1 MSYIETATDS
11 FEFDNDAFPNEYWAM
26 SKVYKKGFI
35 NKIIV
40 ECGNSYDNSSILIAN
55 ASNHNIYNQYT
66 FNAIEGVNEIAI
78 NKYIE
83 YDFYVFVLAPTKF
96 TQKIGKYKS
105 SIYNTTLSFIYD
117 NQFAISVD
125 RRGVYGE
132 LDTIRDDMVLANDDN
147 NGSYVIKD
155 NSKNIVV
162 VDCLGN
168 GDFTNIKSA
177 CESIT
182 NSNINNQYE
191 IVVRPGTYN
200 ENYIIVPNFTHIHG
214 IKPNTVIVTS
224 EGISGTNAV
233 FDQRDYSSKLS
244 NMHIKSQTGYC
255 IHYDNALDRKVIKNE
270 NLILELLPNREATN
284 NSIIGGGSFLYGTYV
299 EWKNCTFINGT
310 VSCHTNQFKYEN
322 FRDVFTNCKFV
333 NSYFTIGNVGG
344 YGDCIFEINNCV
356 MPKDGANLACFTN
369 DILDVDNPSLYLA
382 QELEWQIVGYGNK
395 NLVPYFATQSE
406 GLMFET
412 KENNKQISVSG
423 SAVKDLFGTVR
434 IRKGNDKLKGRAYN
448 L

>member
-1 MSYIETATDS
+1 MLNLSNAISVERSRIDNLLTNETLDENSELIDIRVGYDGETYESAGTAVRTQVSELKGDIVNLSDSLEVSYIETATDV
-11 FEFDNDAFPNEYWAM
+11 FEFDDGALPNDYWAM

-40 ECGNSYDNSSILIAN
+40 ECASSHDNSSILIAN
-55 ASNHNIYNQYT
+55 ANNHHKYNQYT
-66 FNAIEGVNEIAI
+66 FNAIGGVNEIAI

-105 SIYNTTLSFIYD
+105 CTYTTTLSFIYD

-125 RRGVYGE
+125 RKGVYGE
-132 LDTIRDDMVLANDDN
+132 LDRIRDDMVLGNDDN

-155 NSKNIVV
+155 NTKNIVV

-214 IKPNTVIVTS
+214 IKPNTIVVTS

-233 FDQRDYSSKLS
+233 FDQRYCSSKLS

-255 IHYDNALDRKVIKNE
+255 IHYDVALDRKVIKNE
-270 NLILELLPNREATN
+270 NLILELLPNRQATN
-284 NSIIGGGSFLYGTYV
+284 NSIIAGGSFLYGTYV

-310 VSCHTNQFKYEN
+310 VSCHTNQFKYDES
-322 FRDVFTNCKFV
+322 T
-333 NSYFTIGNVGG
+333 
-344 YGDCIFEINNCV
+344 
-356 MPKDGANLACFTN
+356 
-369 DILDVDNPSLYLA
+369 
-382 QELEWQIVGYGNK
+382 LEMCLQIV
-395 NLVPYFATQSE
+395 NLLIHILQSE
-406 GLMFET
+406 MLVDMEIVYL
-412 KENNKQISVSG
+412 KSI
-423 SAVKDLFGTVR
+423 TV
-434 IRKGNDKLKGRAYN
+434 
-448 L
+448 